1 MAFSLNDQYG
11 HTLDPLGGDLSLW
24 SRATVYSSQFWQNLC
39 CLGTQLK
46 NICPLFFN
54 IHLTSKVFL
63 SPQVFQF
70 KVTSPKKSSEVWSF
84 LQKTYLQVKFN
95 NSNSYFTTQ
104 NLSMVS
110 LKNYVMHSKCIIKS
124 NYSQGQLWSPFFLS
138 PLNHP

>member
-24 SRATVYSSQFWQNLC
+24 SLATVYSSQFWQNLC

-63 SPQVFQF
+63 SSQVFQF

-104 NLSMVS
+104 QLEKLCHAFKVYNQ
-110 LKNYVMHSKCIIKS
+110 I